1 MADVVTFDPSGPL
14 RIVEI
19 SAGGDNSLTWQE
31 IYSEW
36 KVWAKTGD
44 NAKYPPAF
52 VEVGGNP
59 TVGADALG
67 ITLFLLKPW
76 KVRPAE
82 LSHRLQVDG
91 NCFVG
96 VRDETGG
103 ASGVDE
109 SAFVPTLGAY
119 TVLCQSKVSNLSD
132 SRLMQVDE
140 IRRASYGGAVN
151 VDIENVTG
159 NAMSGS
165 TYPAGTE
172 EFPVDNLDDALVI
185 SAETGLARCNV
196 IGNATFPIDFTC
208 SNCELSGGGTTRST
222 FAFEDC
228 ALNDCSVLHA
238 RLEGSAAGISLL
250 DDVLLSD
257 FDFSDAVPVGAD
269 DTVLIQ
275 NSRLR
280 GETQIPANF
289 AGALVM
295 ADCKAGR
302 SSLAAEFCLACTTA
316 TIVARGFIGD
326 LTFCDSASAGNR
338 IELDVLSGTV
348 HVLASCTAG
357 TFDLRGLYHLDNQ
370 SAIDVSTAGAVVD
383 QINAQTFVGGFVYV
397 DIVNGSPG
405 TAFPLGTISHPVDNV
420 PDATAIGEANRLR
433 KMQIYDRR
441 ELLEGITISTA
452 LIGWDI
458 QGSGPGVCPLVFNQ
472 IDAAYSTFSN
482 ALLMGW
488 VAASSI
494 SLQRCATWGLRIDC
508 EDAFISDC
516 TVRGLISLGG
526 PGDYPGAFM
535 SNVTFVGDPADPS
548 LPAILSL
555 VSEKSHV
562 VFVSGSGNVK
572 VTGVKAGAFVSLSL
586 SDGRV
591 EIDASCTGGKI
602 SIDGDVTVVN
612 HSGGT
617 VVNDRSNKAILE
629 ANHGVGRWDATILNS
644 DKIEIAR
651 LVAEEPMAGH
661 STAGSLAAL
670 LKSTNSSA
678 AASAA
683 AAAILIEAEG
693 GTWELDSEQCQ
704 MIIRRSTGVE
714 LWRFNLLDAED
725 QPTLSGVYKRQRVL
739 SP

>member
-1 MADVVTFDPSGPL
+1 MPDIVTFDPSGPL

-59 TVGADALG
+59 TVGVDALG

-140 IRRASYGGAVN
+140 IRRASYDGAVN

-185 SAETGLARCNV
+185 SAETGLARFNV

-348 HVLASCTAG
+348 HVQASCTAG
-357 TFDLRGLYHLDNQ
+357 TFELRGLYHLDNQ
-370 SAIDVSTAGAVVD
+370 SAIDISSAGAVVD
-383 QINAQTFVGGFVYV
+383 QINAQTFVGGMVYI
-397 DIVNGSPG
+397 DTIYG
-405 TAFPLGTISHPVDNV
+405 TAGTEFPLGTLTHPVPSVSN
-420 PDATAIGEANRLR
+420 AIYISEANSIR
-433 KMQIYDRR
+433 KARVHAPQ
-441 ELLEGITISTA
+441 
-452 LIGWDI
+452 
-458 QGSGPGVCPLVFNQ
+458 
-472 IDAAYSTFSN
+472 SN
-482 ALLMGW
+482 ALIVSEDW
-488 VAASSI
+488 VEYTVIGDAPNSALI
-494 SLQRCATWGLRIDC
+494 SLDNVSIHRSAFENCAVSGVATGTSLSFENCVISDFSGLDGHIRRCTLCGTILLSRAANSNIVGHDITMLHQVCTTIDC
-508 EDAFISDC
+508 ERSPENDGFIIMTCGGSCILKNIHDGFLFYAAFSAGAVTIDESCDGGTIIISGEC
-516 TVRGLISLGG
+516 
-526 PGDYPGAFM
+526 
-535 SNVTFVGDPADPS
+535 NVTNNAAAPPNGPVLTDNTTTHTLDDR
-548 LPAILSL
+548 
-555 VSEKSHV
+555 H
-562 VFVSGSGNVK
+562 GSG
-572 VTGVKAGAFVSLSL
+572 A
-586 SDGRV
+586 
-591 EIDASCTGGKI
+591 
-602 SIDGDVTVVN
+602 
-612 HSGGT
+612 
-617 VVNDRSNKAILE
+617 
-629 ANHGVGRWDATILNS
+629 WDA
-644 DKIEIAR
+644 IANADQI
-651 LVAEEPMAGH
+651 VDAIYDEPTAGH
-661 STAGSLAAL
+661 SLVGSWAAL
-670 LKSTNSSA
+670 FKSTNSAA

-693 GTWELDSEQCQ
+693 GTWELDSEHCQ

-725 QPTLSGVYKRQRVL
+725 QPTLSGVFKRQRVL
-739 SP
+739 GP